1 MSKDYFPWFSF
12 FLRFFDMGRIV
23 GIFISAGFDK
33 KKRKRHTPFGVCLF
47 NVIISYN
54 GIILPG
60 RQLPPP

>member
-33 KKRKRHTPFGVCLF
+33 KKRKDTPLLEYVFLM
-47 NVIISYN
+47 
-54 GIILPG
+54 L
-60 RQLPPP
+60 